1 MISTWNTLPYTFAFI
16 VFGVLSVLSTYI
28 GLAFF
33 DLGITGLICIPLV
46 VESFYNNWKW
56 VVVVNKFYN
65 ITELDT
71 LTFGFRELVVI
82 IRKKII
88 H

>member
-1 MISTWNTLPYTFAFI
+1 MIA
-16 VFGVLSVLSTYI
+16 TYI

-33 DLGITGLICIPLV
+33 NLGIVGLICIPLA

-56 VVVVNKFYN
+56 VVVVNRFYN
-65 ITELDT
+65 ISELDI
-71 LTFGFRELVVI
+71 LKFGFRELADV